1 MIETGIKFG
10 EIHSFYDLNMVLSA
24 KEIPPA
30 QAKTSFIDVPGRDGS
45 IDQTEVHG
53 KVNYEDRELSF
64 TFSMLPNDSSTW
76 EEKQT
81 EVSNLLNGLSCKIT
95 LDVDDAYYFTGRC
108 TVDEYA
114 SEKKLRQ
121 IVVKARVNPYKYKQ
135 DVTAIAIPLT
145 DEAKVVNLANGK
157 KAVVPTI
164 NCTHDNT
171 VIVFKGG
178 TYRLSAG
185 THKILDVF
193 LTYGDNILT
202 VSGEGTMKFTYQEG
216 DL

>member
-1 MIETGIKFG
+1 MIETGITFG
-10 EIHSFYDLNMVLSA
+10 EIHSFYDLNLVLSA
-24 KEIPPA
+24 KTIPPA
-30 QAKTSFIDVPGRDGS
+30 KPKTSFVDVPGRDGS

-53 KVNYEDRELSF
+53 KVTYSDRELSF
-64 TFSMLPNDSSTW
+64 TFSMLPSDSSTW

-81 EVSNLLNGLSCKIT
+81 EVSNLLNGLSCDIT
-95 LDVDDAYYFTGRC
+95 LDTDDSYYFKGRC

-114 SEKKLRQ
+114 SDKKLRQ

-135 DVTAIAIPLT
+135 YVTTLTFPLT
-145 DEAKVVNLANGK
+145 GEEQIVNLVNGK

-164 NCTHDNT
+164 ECTSNISIT
-171 VIVFKGG
+171 FGSG

-185 THKILDVF
+185 THKVLDIC
-193 LTYGDNILT
+193 LGYGDNMLT
-202 VSGEGTMKFTYQEG
+202 ASGSGAVKFIYQEG

>member
-1 MIETGIKFG
+1 MIQTGITFG

-24 KEIPPA
+24 KSIPPA
-30 QAKTSFIDVPGRDGS
+30 KAKTSFIDVPGRDGS

-53 KVNYEDRELSF
+53 MVNYSDRELSF
-64 TFSMLPNDSSTW
+64 TFSMLPTDSSTW

-95 LDVDDAYYFTGRC
+95 LDVDDEYYFIGRC

-114 SEKKLRQ
+114 SDKKLRQ

-135 DVTAIAIPLT
+135 DVTVMTFTLT
-145 DEAKVVNLANGK
+145 SEAKAVNLTNGK

-164 NCTHDNT
+164 ECTNNNT
-171 VIVFKGG
+171 TISFGAGSYK
-178 TYRLSAG
+178 LSAG
-185 THKILDVF
+185 THKVLDIC
-193 LTYGDNILT
+193 LKHGDNMLT
-202 VSGEGTMKFTYQEG
+202 VSGSGAVKFTYQEG

>member
-1 MIETGIKFG
+1 MIETGITFG

-24 KEIPPA
+24 KSIPPA
-30 QAKTSFIDVPGRDGS
+30 KAKTSFIDVPGRDGS

-53 KVNYEDRELSF
+53 MVTYSDRELSF
-64 TFSMLPNDSSTW
+64 TFSMLPTDSSSW

-95 LDVDDAYYFTGRC
+95 LDVDDAYYFQGRC

-114 SEKKLRQ
+114 SDKKLRQ

-135 DVTAIAIPLT
+135 DITSLTFPLT
-145 DEAKVVNLANGK
+145 GESQIVNLVNGK

-164 NCTHDNT
+164 ECTNNT
-171 VIVFKGG
+171 VIVFGSG

-185 THKILDVF
+185 KHKVLDVC
-193 LTYGDNILT
+193 LKHGDNMLT
-202 VSGEGTMKFTYQEG
+202 VSGSGAVKFIYQEG

>member
-1 MIETGIKFG
+1 MIETGITFG

-24 KEIPPA
+24 KSIPPA
-30 QAKTSFIDVPGRDGS
+30 KAKTSFVDVPGRDGS

-53 KVNYEDRELSF
+53 KVTFEDRELSF

-81 EVSNLLNGLSCKIT
+81 EVSNLLNGLSCNIT
-95 LDVDDAYYFTGRC
+95 LDIDDSYYYTGRC

-114 SEKKLRQ
+114 SDKKLRQ
-121 IVVKARVNPYKYKQ
+121 IVVKARVNPYKYKH
-135 DVTAIAIPLT
+135 DITSLSFPLT
-145 DEAKVVNLANGK
+145 EVAKTVNLSNGK

-164 NCTHDNT
+164 ECSSNT
-171 VIVFKGG
+171 VIVFGSG

-185 THKILDVF
+185 KHKVLDIC
-193 LTYGDNILT
+193 LGHGDNILT
-202 VSGEGTMKFTYQEG
+202 VSGSGTVKFTYQEG